1 MNANYISSNN
11 ANTFDAY
18 FYADLE
24 ECSRWADSQADYQ
37 AYLEECENATMVET
51 IEDEMSYSTFV
62 CKCSQIFMVADQDP
76 FLVGDN
82 SKLTVSPICPKCEE
96 TIRTKANRQKFAKPR
111 DSFSRWIPQVLR
123 DLDFYH
129 TIPMHSHRSK
139 RSFFQLGR
147 NYWIDP
153 FYNVWKKEVL
163 LGPAYR

>member
-96 TIRTKANRQKFAKPR
+96 TIRTKANRQKFAKPYCWL
-111 DSFSRWIPQVLR
+111 SSYSVFYPQILK
-123 DLDFYH
+123 DEF
-129 TIPMHSHRSK
+129 
-139 RSFFQLGR
+139 
-147 NYWIDP
+147 
-153 FYNVWKKEVL
+153 FYNVHLTSWDRNRVQNHK
-163 LGPAYR
+163 GYQA